1 LSLYSSYN
9 TIDAIFSTCM
19 NTGEGDRCRSWPRSL
34 SQAVA
39 WSVRDRFC
47 QDPLYNGRDSR
58 SSPREEMV
66 GERSRVRARLR
77 DRELSGEPIG
87 QTTLPST
94 EWGLFVVVLCC
105 AFALLLTITGC
116 MAAALEPVGDG
127 LRGTHEIDLD
137 ADGALENV
145 ELGRGSGGI
154 NIVDGDV
161 SYRSRPKWSVVAADL
176 GDTDH
181 NGLPEV
187 VALLDGP
194 DGRHLALIGW
204 HAGRYHE
211 RLVSSALRP
220 TPTGMTVHFVA
231 ALGGDAID
239 LQLGGRLGERTY
251 RWNGFGF
258 TDVGNSE

>member
-1 LSLYSSYN
+1 MR
-9 TIDAIFSTCM
+9 T
-19 NTGEGDRCRSWPRSL
+19 PRL
-34 SQAVA
+34 
-39 WSVRDRFC
+39 DKK
-47 QDPLYNGRDSR
+47 P
-58 SSPREEMV
+58 
-66 GERSRVRARLR
+66 
-77 DRELSGEPIG
+77 SGEPTSRATRPTG
-87 QTTLPST
+87 PRDFS
-94 EWGLFVVVLCC
+94 VVLLSC

-116 MAAALEPVGDG
+116 VAAKLEPVGGGGRDT
-127 LRGTHEIDLD
+127 RQIDLD
-137 ADGALENV
+137 GDRALESV
-145 ELGRGSGGI
+145 ELGRGHGGI
-154 NIVDGDV
+154 DIVDGGV

-194 DGRHLALIGW
+194 DGRHIALIGW

-231 ALGGDAID
+231 PLGGDVID

-258 TDVGNSE
+258 TDVGNLE